1 MPTHLSRVKA
11 QLTLQ
16 SRRKVLSQ
24 LEGEFVSLH
33 TGAGTDFHDLREYVR
48 GDDVKDLDWKAT
60 ARTGSLLVK
69 RFSAVRKHTVL
80 LVVST
85 GRSMAALHALDRD
98 KRDAALEVAGLV
110 GWLATRQA
118 DLVGVVYGDAAQQH
132 ALPPRAGELHL
143 ERGLTAIGAATRPEA
158 APADTAALL
167 RHVAR
172 THRGRAILVVVCDDE
187 VATPELSAALRRA
200 VVQHDVL
207 VVTVGDLDPAAVP
220 VGAPASS
227 DVDSG
232 WRLPDWVRD
241 DALLTAELHAVRDE
255 RRRRLHDELAGL
267 GLVHEHLDPG
277 TTALSVV
284 RRLLLRHRH
293 ARRR

>member
-1 MPTHLSRVKA
+1 MPTHLSRVKS

-16 SRRKVLSQ
+16 SRRKLLGQ
-24 LEGEFVSLH
+24 LEGEFTSLH

-85 GRSMAALHALDRD
+85 GRSMAALHDLDRD
-98 KRDAALEVAGLV
+98 KRDVAVEVAGLV
-110 GWLATRQA
+110 GWLALRQ
-118 DLVGVVYGDAAQQH
+118 DDVVGVVYGDAARQD
-132 ALPPRAGELHL
+132 ALPARAGELQL
-143 ERGLTAIGAATRPEA
+143 ERALAAIHVATGPEA

-172 THRGRAILVVVCDDE
+172 HHRGRAIVVVVCDDE
-187 VATPELSAALRRA
+187 VTTPELSAALRRA

-207 VVTVGDLDPAAVP
+207 VVTVGDLDPVAVP
-220 VGAPASS
+220 VGAPTAT

-232 WRLPDWVRD
+232 WRLPDWVRAD
-241 DALLTAELHAVRDE
+241 GLLTAELQALRDE

-267 GLVHEHLDPG
+267 RLVHEHLDPG
-277 TTALSVV
+277 TAPLSVL